1 MPLTELPDH
10 ALAIRPAHL
19 SLEQLAYR
27 LRTGT
32 PAVMGR
38 LQDERFLVNLRAV
51 SDAQMEDL
59 TAALQSV
66 LA

>member
-1 MPLTELPDH
+1 
-10 ALAIRPAHL
+10 
-19 SLEQLAYR
+19 
-27 LRTGT
+27 
-32 PAVMGR
+32 MGR